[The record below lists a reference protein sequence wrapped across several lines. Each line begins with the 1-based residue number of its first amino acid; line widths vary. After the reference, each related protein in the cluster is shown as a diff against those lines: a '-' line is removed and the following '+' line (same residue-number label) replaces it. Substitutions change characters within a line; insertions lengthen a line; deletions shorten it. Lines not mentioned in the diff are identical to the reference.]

1 MLKTFKSFGILLTIA
16 LASMTQSAQA
26 AVCEKPLDVVLNTLN
41 CVSKGVEDAVCAGAG
56 YAADFKKLHNRV
68 DTNTVIS
75 GPEFW
80 AGAFAILDLTL
91 DVNHAVQV
99 GPDLVEVRYV
109 ETVEVGGLKDFGFVY
124 KTIYQHEH
132 ALVTVNGDCKMTL
145 WDQYGDN
152 KEQSDVDVAVAEF
165 IEIISNPAPAAK

>member
-1 MLKTFKSFGILLTIA
+1 MLKTFKSVA
-16 LASMTQSAQA
+16 LAMTTAITLVLPSVQA
-26 AVCEKPLDVVLNTLN
+26 AVCEDPVKVVLDTLK
-41 CVSKGVEDAVCAGAG
+41 CVSKDVEDAACAGAG
-56 YAADFKKLHNRV
+56 YAANFKKLHNRV

-80 AGAFAILDLTL
+80 AGAFQILDLTL

-99 GPDLVEVRYV
+99 GPDLVSVRYV
-109 ETVEVGGLKDFGFVY
+109 ETVEVGGMKDFGFVY
-124 KTIYQHEH
+124 KTILQREH
-132 ALVTVNGDCKMTL
+132 ALVTVDGDCKMSL